1 MKKLILAVSLSVF
14 SLIAFQ
20 ACNNK
25 GSNSSS
31 TEVENTDVVPSG
43 TYTGTA
49 DKVDPDEKEVYVK
62 TNDGKML
69 ELYFT
74 EQTKLTQQ
82 GQPASFDALKEGQNL
97 EVTVEKKGN
106 RLEPMAV
113 NIVE

>member
-1 MKKLILAVSLSVF
+1 MKKLILTVAIAAF
-14 SLIAFQ
+14 SLTAFQ
-20 ACNNK
+20 ACNN
-25 GSNSSS
+25 SDSSS
-31 TEVENTDVVPSG
+31 TEVEHTDVVPSG

-62 TNDGKML
+62 TTDGKML

-74 EQTKLTQQ
+74 DQTKLTQN
-82 GQPASFDALKEGQNL
+82 GQTATFDALQKGQNL

-113 NIVE
+113 NIVQ

>member
-1 MKKLILAVSLSVF
+1 MKKLILTVALAAS

-20 ACNNK
+20 ACNNS
-25 GSNSSS
+25 GSSS

-49 DKVDPDEKEVYVK
+49 DKVDSDEKEVYVK
-62 TNDGKML
+62 TGDGKML

-74 EQTKLTQQ
+74 EQTKLMQN
-82 GQPASFDALKEGQNL
+82 GQAATFDALKEGQNL

-106 RLEPMAV
+106 RLEPMSV
-113 NIVE
+113 NIMP